1 MVCRKQRERERE
13 REREKARDG
22 QRWTERGRAGDKMDP
37 SQSMSSVTCFLQLAP
52 HSPPLLNK
60 AVPNVMNPSR
70 DGSTD

>member
-1 MVCRKQRERERE
+1 
-13 REREKARDG
+13 
-22 QRWTERGRAGDKMDP
+22 MDP